1 MWILGLKE
9 LNLSASSTCSG
20 SPHSQYDPWFCKI
33 IMTRSTMLTF
43 YFLCCCMLLSFV
55 VIAYCLLIRLCKNN
69 NKKIVMANF
78 LGKFSNAALNLKTVL

>member
-9 LNLSASSTCSG
+9 VNLSASSTCSG

-33 IMTRSTMLTF
+33 IMTRSTMLR
-43 YFLCCCMLLSFV
+43 YFLLFVLLLLSFV
-55 VIAYCLLIRLCKNN
+55 VIAFCLLIRLCKNN

-78 LGKFSNAALNLKTVL
+78 LGKFSNAALNLKTIL